1 VEDYAR
7 GEAEVPPVKC
17 LDETPKEIA
26 ARMRGVAEGMT
37 NPVDVEAIRRYADW
51 VETHPD
57 ADEVK
62 DLVKLDTD

>member
-1 VEDYAR
+1 
-7 GEAEVPPVKC
+7 